1 MIFPKKLNFFFS
13 ESIFSSSIQFRS
25 DSDNGTYLK
34 DVKKFLEDYSS
45 FKNFKRFKNYNKILE
60 HLSFETGKKYLD
72 LINKRD
78 KSFIS
83 KGVILHEMD
92 KLGNPI
98 KYMYDEMN
106 FSPTTLRYIKVSQDI
121 KLLFGGKFNRIVEIG
136 GGYGGQLIANDI
148 YLKIDYYTVIDL
160 DDVNMLIKKYVNSFL
175 TTLTYNA
182 ISLNQYKV
190 ENIDLVISNYA
201 FSELSKSI
209 QIYYLEKV
217 LKYASRGYLTLN
229 CLNKKDRLN
238 KTELLKLF
246 PDGEFIKEIPK
257 TGDHNLIFVWGHNK
271 NKIKDYFI
279 TT

>member
-1 MIFPKKLNFFFS
+1 MKKLKNFFNAS
-13 ESIFSSSIQFRS
+13 VFSSTTQFRS
-25 DSDNGTYLK
+25 DSDDGTYLK
-34 DVKKFLEDYSS
+34 DVKKFLDDYSS

-72 LINKRD
+72 LIYKRD

-83 KGVILHEMD
+83 KGLILHEMD
-92 KLGNPI
+92 KLGNPV
-98 KYMYDEMN
+98 KYIYGEMN
-106 FSPTTLRYIKVSQDI
+106 FSPTTLRYIKVTQDI
-121 KLLFGGKFNRIVEIG
+121 KLLFGGKFKSIVEIG

-148 YLKIDYYTVIDL
+148 YLKIDNYTVFDL
-160 DDVNMLIKKYVNSFL
+160 DDVNMLIKKYVNSFFTNL
-175 TTLTYNA
+175 NFNA

-201 FSELSKSI
+201 FSELPKSV

-246 PDGEFIKEIPK
+246 PEGEFIKEIPK

-271 NKIKDYFI
+271 KKLKDYFI
-279 TT
+279 NT